1 MSSKDPISFS
11 ASTLT
16 VLKKKSLSLLFS
28 SFVFDE
34 KKDKYNKSNDN
45 DFFLSTV
52 SVEAEKE
59 IGSFDDIILVLVA
72 LFYIFG

>member
-1 MSSKDPISFS
+1 MLAPQLILLVYLTYLLLLMYLSF
-11 ASTLT
+11 
-16 VLKKKSLSLLFS
+16 FS
-28 SFVFDE
+28 SNTKE
-34 KKDKYNKSNDN
+34 ENSNDN